1 MNDGIWING
10 GILDINVT
18 ADAARGIKSD
28 TEVVITNGDITI
40 YTTGDCIYDETEA
53 DYSSAACIKCENAFT
68 MSGGKLT
75 MTSSGDGGKGL
86 NCADVISLTGG
97 TFSAVTSGDN
107 ENGKPKAVKGDKGI
121 ILSGGS
127 FYAKVDKSWA
137 CDNGTDSEIASEHV
151 TVMGTPSEANY
162 TKKEVKV
169 VF

>member
-1 MNDGIWING
+1 
-10 GILDINVT
+10 
-18 ADAARGIKSD
+18 
-28 TEVVITNGDITI
+28 
-40 YTTGDCIYDETEA
+40 
-53 DYSSAACIKCENAFT
+53 
-68 MSGGKLT
+68 

-107 ENGKPKAVKGDKGI
+107 ENGKPTAVKGDKGI